1 MKKFLTLKNILICAG
16 ALVLIVMFC
25 LSFSAKFAANQDGHI
40 MAYHGI
46 VWGSKTVSMDGEKY
60 PISDLGE
67 GFDKILPSTVLL
79 IGVILMLVA
88 ALAAVLVALLVKKPW
103 AKWLVLGL
111 AVVALAGAVMQFFA
125 KDSFLWAMVN
135 TMAKQYGVTDK
146 AQIKE
151 VFEQY
156 KAQMAKYDVKV
167 TVSILSGVFGIVGAL
182 ALGAGALL
190 PEKK

>member
-16 ALVLIVMFC
+16 ALILIVMFC
-25 LSFSAKFAANQDGHI
+25 LSFGAKFAINESGHV

-46 VWGSKTVSMDGEKY
+46 VWGSKTVSMDGTKY

-111 AVVALAGAVMQFFA
+111 AVVALAGAVMQFFV

-135 TMAKQYGVTDK
+135 TMAKEAGVTDK

-151 VFEQY
+151 AYEHY
-156 KAQMAKYDVKV
+156 KAAMAESDVKV
-167 TVSILSGVFGIVGAL
+167 TMNILMGVFGIVGAL